1 MTMEAAETQIESM
14 EAQIKSI
21 EAQIAALKAQ
31 HAALEAE
38 VKQMKRSPP
47 PKTLGDLRGILAG
60 LPDFTEE
67 EIDAALY
74 RFDWEEEGETSE

>member
-1 MTMEAAETQIESM
+1 MAIETVD
-14 EAQIKSI
+14 AQISSI
-21 EAQIAALKAQ
+21 EAQIKGIEVQLATLKSQIEALAAQ
-31 HAALEAE
+31 
-38 VKQMKRSPP
+38 VKQLEPSTR

-74 RFDWEEEGETSE
+74 RYKWEEDEATPG

>member
-1 MTMEAAETQIESM
+1 MIELAAQ
-14 EAQIKSI
+14 
-21 EAQIAALKAQ
+21 
-31 HAALEAE
+31 
-38 VKQMKRSPP
+38 VKQLELSPR

-74 RFDWEEEGETSE
+74 RLDWEEDEAAFG